1 MALVET
7 TQYICT
13 PHLNRTNERFTF
25 PGAEK
30 PILPRYFWRPG
41 RWWRAQLEP
50 RVARLARLL
59 FLRVKAQPRDESSR
73 TAAPHCDPHC
83 HPCTVPGTR
92 PNISESHSETS
103 TRVPFCIAKC
113 PQFFA
118 PMARACFPRQHAGG
132 PPQYRVLTSTSAN
145 KAHAVRVSQSA
156 SFPAAS
162 GEWLQHA
169 SFDSELA
176 FVKAFGRVHEQH
188 YQKDYPVRKP
198 SSHANLARASVT
210 VRSELASR
218 CTVIPNSEIA

>member
-1 MALVET
+1 MAERAAGDARWPVAS
-7 TQYICT
+7 T
-13 PHLNRTNERFTF
+13 P
-25 PGAEK
+25 PSA
-30 PILPRYFWRPG
+30 P
-41 RWWRAQLEP
+41 A
-50 RVARLARLL
+50 
-59 FLRVKAQPRDESSR
+59 
-73 TAAPHCDPHC
+73 AAPAIQKGYSSTYLAMGFADVRAG
-83 HPCTVPGTR
+83 TQKIVVLLSTR